1 MDDVRG
7 EGQTLHM
14 PTAPRTAVRILS
26 LARLISL
33 TGSTAAF
40 TALFYTIYHRTG
52 SAAWLS
58 ATLLLTFGVSGLIAP
73 VAGILGDR
81 FDRKRVMILSD
92 LGGAVCFGAM
102 ALAHDPALLL
112 AAGFLAAVA
121 ESPFWS
127 ASGAAVPN
135 LVQEKDL
142 AWANGLLAAGRN
154 AGVMIGP
161 AVGGALIHAF
171 GASWLFAGNG
181 VSFVV
186 SAILVATVRASF
198 SRRRGAEEPQEQAK
212 SYRGLRAGFA
222 FLARDRVLRTILLA
236 WFVFILGVG
245 MAMVA
250 DVPLA
255 ELFGAGAIGYGLINA
270 SWGAGSVLGSLAGRR
285 LSERSE
291 VRYLVFGSIGIS
303 FCSLGIALSPWF
315 WLVLALSLLFGL
327 GDGAT
332 MVAEQGIAQRRT
344 PDAVR
349 SRVMAAFDGGI
360 HLALAGSYALGGIVV
375 PTMGPRGAYALG
387 GVAGILAVL
396 VLLPVF
402 GSLRAG
408 PAVRPAPDAAEAE
421 AGAG

>member
-1 MDDVRG
+1 VDDVRG

-198 SRRRGAEEPQEQAK
+198 SRD
-212 SYRGLRAGFA
+212 AG
-222 FLARDRVLRTILLA
+222 
-236 WFVFILGVG
+236 
-245 MAMVA
+245 
-250 DVPLA
+250 P
-255 ELFGAGAIGYGLINA
+255 
-270 SWGAGSVLGSLAGRR
+270 
-285 LSERSE
+285 
-291 VRYLVFGSIGIS
+291 
-303 FCSLGIALSPWF
+303 
-315 WLVLALSLLFGL
+315 
-327 GDGAT
+327 
-332 MVAEQGIAQRRT
+332 
-344 PDAVR
+344 
-349 SRVMAAFDGGI
+349 
-360 HLALAGSYALGGIVV
+360 
-375 PTMGPRGAYALG
+375 
-387 GVAGILAVL
+387 
-396 VLLPVF
+396 
-402 GSLRAG
+402 GSLRSRPRATVAFG
-408 PAVRPAPDAAEAE
+408 PASPSLRGTASFGPSCSPGSCSSSVWGWPWWPTSLWRSCSARARSVTD
-421 AGAG
+421 

>member
-1 MDDVRG
+1 M
-7 EGQTLHM
+7 
-14 PTAPRTAVRILS
+14 
-26 LARLISL
+26 
-33 TGSTAAF
+33 
-40 TALFYTIYHRTG
+40 
-52 SAAWLS
+52 S

-73 VAGILGDR
+73 AAGILGDR
-81 FDRKRVMILSD
+81 FDRKRLMILSD
-92 LGGAVCFGAM
+92 LGGAVCFGGDGARTRSG
-102 ALAHDPALLL
+102 
-112 AAGFLAAVA
+112 AAARGRFLAAVA

-135 LVQEKDL
+135 LVPEKDL

-161 AVGGALIHAF
+161 ALGGALIHAF
-171 GASWLFAGNG
+171 GVSWLFAGNG

-198 SRRRGAEEPQEQAK
+198 SKARGAVEPEEEVK
-212 SYRGLRAGFA
+212 GYRGLRAGFA
-222 FLARDRVLRTILLA
+222 FLAKDGVLRTILLA

-285 LSERSE
+285 MSERSE

-303 FCSLGIALSPWF
+303 FFSLGIALSPWF
-315 WLVLALSLLFGL
+315 WLVLALSLVFGL
-327 GDGAT
+327 GDGMT

-349 SRVMAAFDGGI
+349 SRVMAAFDGGTTWRWP
-360 HLALAGSYALGGIVV
+360 ARTPWGASWSRRWG
-375 PTMGPRGAYALG
+375 RGVRTPWAAW
-387 GVAGILAVL
+387 
-396 VLLPVF
+396 
-402 GSLRAG
+402 
-408 PAVRPAPDAAEAE
+408 PASSP
-421 AGAG
+421 

>member
-14 PTAPRTAVRILS
+14 PTSPRTAVRILS

-73 VAGILGDR
+73 LAGILGDR

-135 LVQEKDL
+135 LVLEKDL

-198 SRRRGAEEPQEQAK
+198 STGQPVGSQAEAK
-212 SYRGLRAGFA
+212 GYRGLRAGFA
-222 FLARDRVLRTILLA
+222 FLAKDRILRTILLA

-285 LSERSE
+285 MSERSE

-303 FCSLGIALSPWF
+303 FCSLGIALSPLF

-327 GDGAT
+327 GDGMT

-387 GVAGILAVL
+387 GVAGILAVI

-408 PAVRPAPDAAEAE
+408 PAVRPSPEAVE